1 MLEAARGP
9 LAQLRADCL
18 ARRQAPPRAGVDRY
32 PNRTTPA
39 AVHIRC
45 ASPSRPGAT
54 SLSRPGATI
63 SAQSP
68 LVGPHFRPIRAEA
81 NNSKQRMLRVPA
93 TTFVHATTG
102 SLASNGPLALAAS
115 PSSRRPSG
123 RPGQRRASDH
133 HHPGS
138 AAASRWRSRSTVT
151 TRTRS
156 RAQPSTAARPAASG
170 PRPASCCVTGGPD
183 GGPAMFVAEMPLAGT
198 VSGGS
203 VNPNPTT
210 PVNLVS

>member
-115 PSSRRPSG
+115 PSSHRPSG
-123 RPGQRRASDH
+123 DLVSVALPTITTPGRRLPRGGGPDLQRQLGRGHGRDPQRRRNRR
-133 HHPGS
+133 HPDQGRR
-138 AAASRWRSRSTVT
+138 AA
-151 TRTRS
+151 
-156 RAQPSTAARPAASG
+156 G
-170 PRPASCCVTGGPD
+170 VTGGPD